1 MTSSGR
7 KPSIGLLGCGR
18 IAYYYH
24 LRILRRLRGATLV
37 AAAEPD
43 LSARER
49 ASHLVRVP
57 IYHRAEDLLRRDDI
71 DAVVICVPTHLHAS
85 VALAAV
91 AAGKHFYLEK
101 PIATNTADADQ
112 VVRAASEAGLTGV
125 VGFNRRLH
133 PLYQQARAFIAT
145 GGLGRVVAVQ
155 TAFCEPTPQAVMP
168 GWKQRRVS
176 GGGVL
181 LDLASHHV
189 DLLRWFLDDEVAEV
203 SASVASKAS
212 DQDSAS
218 LRLVM
223 RGGVEVQSFFSFTAG
238 MADYLEF
245 VGDRGTLRVDRHRAG
260 LGFRVRR
267 RLGYGLRNGRIPPSP
282 AVLRWRLQRL
292 MHPSKD
298 PSYRLALRGF
308 AELLAGHDARL
319 PSLADGVASLQV
331 VLAAEKSADISQS
344 VTGD

>member
-1 MTSSGR
+1 VSSSHR
-7 KPSIGLLGCGR
+7 EPRIGLLGCGR

-37 AAAEPD
+37 AAADPD
-43 LSARER
+43 PAARARTAE
-49 ASHLVRVP
+49 LVQVTTYP
-57 IYHRAEDLLRRDDI
+57 RAEDLLERDDI

-85 VALAAV
+85 VALAAA

-101 PIATNTADADQ
+101 PIATSTAEGEH
-112 VVRAASEAGLTGV
+112 VVRAAAEAGLTAV
-125 VGFNRRLH
+125 IGFNRRFH
-133 PLYQQARAFIAT
+133 PLFQQARAFITA

-168 GWKQRRVS
+168 GWKQRRLS

-203 SASVASKAS
+203 SASVASRAS
-212 DQDSAS
+212 DHDSAS

-245 VGDRGTLRVDRHRAG
+245 IGDRGTLRVDRHSARLG
-260 LGFRVRR
+260 LRVRR
-267 RLGYGLRNGRIPPSP
+267 RLGYGLRNGWIPPSR

-292 MHPSKD
+292 THPSMD

-308 AELLAGHDARL
+308 VELLAGYDARL
-319 PSLADGVASLQV
+319 PSLADGVASLQT
-331 VLAAEKSADISQS
+331 VLAAEKSACTSES
-344 VTGD
+344 VMDP